1 MVNASYLGL
10 SPFPSSTGW
19 LLRGFGDFKYPNEIG
34 PGVHDIH
41 SPRVPSTEEM
51 TRRLKKPPGWCL
63 RKTSESTR
71 IAA

>member
-1 MVNASYLGL
+1 M
-10 SPFPSSTGW
+10 
-19 LLRGFGDFKYPNEIG
+19 LRGFGDFKYSNEIG

-51 TRRLKKPPGWCL
+51 TRQQKKPPGWCL